1 MAAEGSKK
9 AEAEAAAP
17 AEAAKA
23 AKDQGEDKA
32 VVPAP
37 GPPAVDSMALV
48 VVDKVTDKTSAVKNA
63 PRNSNDRDIA
73 LAKLELEKRT
83 SLIKTWEENEKAK
96 AEHRAAKKQSII
108 LSWENTK
115 KAEYAEKMKNKK
127 AIIHRRA
134 EEKRATVIAD
144 RGEEVLKAEEMAARY
159 RASGV
164 APKKFLGC
172 FGA

>member
-115 KAEYAEKMKNKK
+115 KAVVEAQLKK
-127 AIIHRRA
+127 K
-134 EEKRATVIAD
+134 E
-144 RGEEVLKAEEMAARY
+144 
-159 RASGV
+159 S
-164 APKKFLGC
+164 
-172 FGA
+172 